1 MQQALTAEVTDDTPD
16 RAVAGGFIGFDAAT
30 NPTLLEPGIIAAGS
44 NVYLKGDGLA
54 RTRPGFVLNSNQLA
68 AAPATS
74 AVVRGLCYY
83 DLPDYEATLAFCDEK
98 VKSIASVT
106 YGVAPATEVSYGGT
120 TVGDLPFVQFI
131 DRIFY
136 IRNGVLNWQM
146 NTAGVWTAGTITTFS
161 DASAMPTWS
170 KIATQGF
177 RLFLMEANGY
187 KLYASAIG
195 AANAAANW
203 VKTENIRV
211 GSGEGDPARA
221 LIPSQGRYLTMLT
234 ARAAWQIDTTDAL
247 VANWS
252 SLRITS
258 LAGCVEGKAA
268 IAVGQDV
275 YFLSRV
281 GIVNLGSLRDTV
293 SIAPQFAL
301 SAPIQPYIDRIN
313 WSAIDKAFATTWQEL
328 VIFALPLDSNTR
340 PKDLFAYNL
349 ATRQWCAPW
358 SCVPGTNTASGI
370 AFGGWTCATVANFGD
385 KAETLI
391 ADDTGRVFYL
401 DTTGNYNG
409 FDDDGSGDYHYIA
422 TTLTT
427 RAFTHDAPEA
437 RKQALLAEVEAIVNF
452 SSGPAIFG
460 NTLQLIKENGYGT
473 ATLSSGFSIGGT
485 PYQPGQIQ
493 RARFNARG
501 LASSL
506 GSYRDAQLKLTM
518 PSGRMNLRSLSLTS
532 YVDATDIAT

>member
-1 MQQALTAEVTDDTPD
+1 MQQALTAEVTDDAPD
-16 RAVAGGFIGFDAAT
+16 RAIAGGFIGFDAAT
-30 NPTLLEPGIIAAGS
+30 NPTLLEPGIVSAGS
-44 NVYLKGDGLA
+44 NVYLKGDGIA
-54 RTRPGFVLNSNQLA
+54 RTRPAFVMNSNQLA

-83 DLPDYEATLAFCDEK
+83 DLPDYEATLCFCDEK
-98 VKSIASVT
+98 VNSISAATAYVS
-106 YGVAPATEVSYGGT
+106 PHTEVSYGGT
-120 TVGDLPFVQFI
+120 TSGDVPFVQFI

-146 NTAGVWTAGTITTFS
+146 NTAGTWTAGTITTFS

-170 KIATQGF
+170 KITTQGF

-195 AANAAANW
+195 AASAAANW

-221 LIPSQGRYLTMLT
+221 LIPSQGRFLTMLT

-252 SLRITS
+252 SLRVTS

-275 YFLSRV
+275 YFLSRF
-281 GIVNLGSLRDTV
+281 GIVNLASLTQTI
-293 SIAPQFAL
+293 SISQQAAL

-313 WSAIDKAFATTWQEL
+313 WSAIDKAFATTWNEL

-349 ATRQWCAPW
+349 RTGQWCPPW
-358 SCVPGTNTASGI
+358 SFTPTTNSASGV
-370 AFGGWTCATVANFGD
+370 AFGGFTCATVANFGD
-385 KAETLI
+385 RAETLI

-409 FDDDGSGDYHYIA
+409 FDDDGSGTNIYIV

-427 RAFTHDAPEA
+427 RSFTHDAPEA
-437 RKQALLAEVEAIVNF
+437 RKQALLAEVENVINF
-452 SSGPAIFG
+452 STGGAIED
-460 NTLQLIKENGYGT
+460 NTLQLIKEGGRGT
-473 ATLSSGFSIGGT
+473 AALSSSFAIGGT
-485 PYQPGQIQ
+485 PYQTGQIQ
-493 RARFNARG
+493 RHRFNARS
-501 LASSL
+501 LAASL
-506 GSYRDAQLKLTM
+506 GSYRDAALKISM
-518 PSGRMNLRSLSLTS
+518 PRGRMNLRSIALSS
-532 YVDATDIAT
+532 YVDATDLAT

>member
-1 MQQALTAEVTDDTPD
+1 MQQALTAEVADDTPD
-16 RAVAGGFIGFDAAT
+16 RAVAGGFVGFDAAT
-30 NPTLLEPGIIAAGS
+30 NPTLLQPGIIPAGS
-44 NVYLKGDGLA
+44 NVYLKGDGIA
-54 RTRPGFVLNSNQLA
+54 RTRPAFVLNSNLLA

-83 DLPDYEATLAFCDEK
+83 DLPDYETTLAFCDEK

-146 NTAGVWTAGTITTFS
+146 NTAGVWTAGTVATFS
-161 DASAMPTWS
+161 DGSAMPVWS

-221 LIPSQGRYLTMLT
+221 LIPNQGRYLTMLT

-252 SLRITS
+252 SLRVTS

-281 GIVNLGSLRDTV
+281 GIVNLSALRDTV

-301 SAPIQPYIDRIN
+301 SAAIQPYIDRIN

-340 PKDLFAYNL
+340 PKDLFAFNL
-349 ATRQWCAPW
+349 VTRQWCSPW
-358 SCVPGTNTASGI
+358 SYVPPTSSTSAV
-370 AFGGWTCATVANFGD
+370 AFTGWTCATVANFGD

-409 FDDDGSGDYHYIA
+409 QDADETGTLQNVA

-437 RKQALLAEVEAIVNF
+437 RKQALLAELEVVVNF
-452 SSGPAIFG
+452 SSGSGIAE
-460 NTLQLIKENGYGT
+460 NSLQLIKESGVGT
-473 ATLSSGFSIGGT
+473 ITLASDFTIGGT
-485 PYQPGQIQ
+485 PYQTGQIQ
-493 RARFNARG
+493 RTRFNARS
-501 LASSL
+501 LAASL

-518 PSGRMNLRSLSLTS
+518 PKGRMNLRSLALSS